1 MHKHTLLAESGV
13 HMIVWLVGRIDLHP
27 HDARALLMVV
37 QQPDFNFTKEE
48 IKDLINIK
56 SELQRLQRR
65 MRPTTSVIRHLMDDP
80 NVSHFPIAMSPSWL
94 CHSFPIQANKPP
106 WHVCGQWSLHQKDH
120 DIVHGASHGLST

>member
-1 MHKHTLLAESGV
+1 
-13 HMIVWLVGRIDLHP
+13 
-27 HDARALLMVV
+27 MVV

-80 NVSHFPIAMSPSWL
+80 NVSDFPHGHVLFMAVPL
-94 CHSFPIQANKPP
+94 LPYP
-106 WHVCGQWSLHQKDH
+106 WPAWRVCGRCSLHQKDH
-120 DIVHGASHGLST
+120 GIVHGASHLQLVSLKHLSLPRVLCVSAGQGHQGVPG